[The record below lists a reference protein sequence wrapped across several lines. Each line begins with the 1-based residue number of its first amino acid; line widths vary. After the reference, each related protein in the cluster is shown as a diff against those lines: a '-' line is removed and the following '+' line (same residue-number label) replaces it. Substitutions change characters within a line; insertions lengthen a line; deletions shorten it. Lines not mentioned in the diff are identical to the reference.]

1 MAQNPTKLLNHK
13 SFYRFFIA
21 FALLL
26 ANFSMEGY
34 AQDANYWTPE
44 FGPGGFL
51 SPGSV
56 IAYNRDSGV
65 VFYNPALLAYSH
77 KSTASITGNVYQLES
92 IRYKNGAGTGL
103 DLSYTNG
110 SIIPLIGSGTVAFKG
125 KHPFSIG
132 YALIRNPITSFS
144 ATQRK
149 DALMNVLSDT
159 YSPGPEEYVGQISEN
174 NNISETSA
182 ILSGGIQLN
191 EHWAMGF
198 WVEGL
203 FRKQNYFQ
211 DFTSRALYNVTGTDT
226 VFPPI
231 ASTQV
236 LYQVNASSIGLHFKW
251 GLSYNQGIHHLG
263 LLLSSPMVHVWG
275 KSTLYSDAEINDLVV
290 GGVNFNFLANSRQT
304 GLGANYK
311 VPYSIG
317 LGYAIDY
324 SEKGQVYVSAEYFGA
339 LGQYNVITPK
349 NNSFIRPDTGDI
361 NSTTSDLLKMV
372 DQHNAVV
379 NVSVGVSFPLQK
391 EVMGYASFRTDFTYA
406 NDSLMNDG
414 NHTPNISNWNL
425 WHLALGA
432 NIKRRKFNLRPGLLL
447 SYGTTNKSMQPIN
460 FDDPHENNYLEGSP
474 HYITAGR
481 WSAGIMFSYIHNL

>member
-174 NNISETSA
+174 LKRRDTAQRALGHGFLGGRFIPQTKLFSGLYLQGPVQCNGDGYRLPAHRQYPSA
-182 ILSGGIQLN
+182 LSG
-191 EHWAMGF
+191 
-198 WVEGL
+198 
-203 FRKQNYFQ
+203 
-211 DFTSRALYNVTGTDT
+211 
-226 VFPPI
+226 
-231 ASTQV
+231 
-236 LYQVNASSIGLHFKW
+236 
-251 GLSYNQGIHHLG
+251 
-263 LLLSSPMVHVWG
+263 
-275 KSTLYSDAEINDLVV
+275 
-290 GGVNFNFLANSRQT
+290 
-304 GLGANYK
+304 
-311 VPYSIG
+311 
-317 LGYAIDY
+317 
-324 SEKGQVYVSAEYFGA
+324 
-339 LGQYNVITPK
+339 
-349 NNSFIRPDTGDI
+349 
-361 NSTTSDLLKMV
+361 
-372 DQHNAVV
+372 
-379 NVSVGVSFPLQK
+379 
-391 EVMGYASFRTDFTYA
+391 
-406 NDSLMNDG
+406 
-414 NHTPNISNWNL
+414 
-425 WHLALGA
+425 
-432 NIKRRKFNLRPGLLL
+432 
-447 SYGTTNKSMQPIN
+447 
-460 FDDPHENNYLEGSP
+460 
-474 HYITAGR
+474 
-481 WSAGIMFSYIHNL
+481 